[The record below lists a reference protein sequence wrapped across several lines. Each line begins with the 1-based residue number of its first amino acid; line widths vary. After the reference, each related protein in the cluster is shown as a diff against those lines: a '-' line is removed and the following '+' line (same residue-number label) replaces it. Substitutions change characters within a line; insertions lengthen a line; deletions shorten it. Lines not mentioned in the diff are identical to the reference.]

1 MKTRHLIKLSKIID
15 KIEIK
20 DALVSIEEDDTKEVA
35 KRILGLLISNLYK
48 AEKEIYEFVADY
60 KGITIEE
67 AENEDIIKLLTDVLD
82 VDRIKDFL

>member
-1 MKTRHLIKLSKIID
+1 MKTKHLIKLSKIID

-35 KRILGLLISNLYK
+35 KRILSLLISNLYK